1 MVSSLTFA
9 LTLKEVNGNSGKCGT
24 TERGPQHTSPVT
36 TQKKDAVAVASLTRR
51 VHNFFIFFWILNKNY
66 PFLFLTYSPLF

>member
-24 TERGPQHTSPVT
+24 TEHGPQNTSVVT
-36 TQKKDAVAVASLTRR
+36 TQKKDAVASLTRR
-51 VHNFFIFFWILNKNY
+51 VHNFFNIL
-66 PFLFLTYSPLF
+66 LDLE